1 MRIKKILAAVPTL
14 ICAAGMSI
22 TAFAED
28 RFPLDGDD
36 DTLYE
41 AEEASIYD
49 DIREGYYICHISYHG
64 GAPEIYA
71 EDGSGYSLV
80 GEIGGY
86 IGGGETRESVE
97 KEITESVRN
106 DFVSIGVNPD
116 DYAFDVYAYFYDDYD
131 LTPEE
136 FLNFVSRDI
145 AEQDAA
151 SVFADND
158 ITEDEPEAIYDEPHK
173 GEGYYT
179 YHVSFHDGAPK
190 LYDINGDAYDF
201 WVDGG
206 GYIREGETRED
217 IENSVAEDMRD
228 QLASMDVNP
237 DDSAFDVYVYYFD
250 DYALNSTEFNDFV
263 IDDIF
268 RRDSERDTQAAEVL
282 NPVTGTGLPIAAAV
296 LAALSVAGVLAV
308 GRKKLS

>member
-1 MRIKKILAAVPTL
+1 MRIKKILAAVPAL

-136 FLNFVSRDI
+136 FLNFVN
-145 AEQDAA
+145 E
-151 SVFADND
+151 
-158 ITEDEPEAIYDEPHK
+158 
-173 GEGYYT
+173 
-179 YHVSFHDGAPK
+179 
-190 LYDINGDAYDF
+190 
-201 WVDGG
+201 
-206 GYIREGETRED
+206 
-217 IENSVAEDMRD
+217 
-228 QLASMDVNP
+228 
-237 DDSAFDVYVYYFD
+237 
-250 DYALNSTEFNDFV
+250 
-263 IDDIF
+263 DIF
-268 RRDSERDTQAAEVL
+268 RRDSERDTQTSEVP
-282 NPVTGTGLPIAAAV
+282 NPVTGTGLPIAAAA
-296 LAALSVAGVLAV
+296 LSALSVAGVLAV